1 MSSILTRL
9 IVSGVALS
17 LLGSAVHAAD
27 PPNAA
32 ELKMRESLRATTLQL
47 RNAETERA
55 TLQAAQAASLEENKA
70 LTEKLEALTKQA
82 AANQAEAEKAA
93 ADLGNRLTRKEMEA
107 GDLQIALDKW
117 KKGHAEV
124 TEIARKKEAERA
136 TFAARVIVLDRQ
148 VADQQVRNAAM
159 FKIGNEILARYEG
172 FGLGTALT
180 AREPFIGTTRVK
192 LQNLFQD
199 YSDKLAD
206 ERIKPTPAPPAPGAP
221 ASKKKA
227 KPAPE
232 KPRNRKI
239 ELQG

>member
-1 MSSILTRL
+1 MSNILTRL
-9 IVSGVALS
+9 IVSGAALS
-17 LLGSAVHAAD
+17 LLVSAVHAAD

-32 ELKMRESLRATTLQL
+32 ELKMRESLRATMLQL

-55 TLQAAQAASLEENKA
+55 TLQAAQAVALEENKA
-70 LTEKLEALTKQA
+70 LTAKLEALTKQA
-82 AANQAEAEKAA
+82 ATNQAEAEKAA
-93 ADLGNRLTRKEMEA
+93 ADLGNRLTKKEMEA
-107 GDLQIALDKW
+107 GELQIALDKW
-117 KKGHAEV
+117 KKSHAEI
-124 TEIARKKEAERA
+124 TELARKKEGERA
-136 TFAARVIVLDRQ
+136 TLAARVIVLDRQ

-206 ERIKPTPAPPAPGAP
+206 ERIKPAPAPPAPAAP
-221 ASKKKA
+221 AAKKKT

-232 KPRNRKI
+232 KPRNRKT